1 MKPIKSTERGQ
12 ALVIIALSAMVLFG
26 FVALAIDGSAKF
38 SDRRH
43 AQNAAD
49 TAALAGALALVNDET
64 TIITGSLEEWEYKA
78 LIRAEENGY
87 DDFATNDVWVF
98 KCNEAVGDR
107 AGAPVDCGPYEND
120 PNYVAVVIL
129 SHIDTTFA
137 RVFGWEQFDN
147 LVSSVTYWNKRGPAY
162 DGNLVVALNPNP
174 CTGSNGNVL
183 FTGSATITLDGGGAF
198 VNSGGNG
205 CGMEHGGSKC
215 PIIIDGGLGSTGTG
229 NIDMGSCSIPAPA
242 YIQDAY
248 PFPPDMPDVPTI
260 CSAATTTT
268 YSSNNGTQVTT
279 LQPGAY
285 TNFPPSEIKNG
296 PSKAKLYDNIVLDD
310 GIYCLK
316 DGLKVTSSLNITGDN
331 VLLYIPSNEDFDI
344 NGGVLTLSGRT
355 EGDYAGYLI
364 IVGSTFSGQ
373 SPKCVLNGNAG
384 NSFTGT
390 IFAPYC
396 ELTVTGNS
404 DTTSFDTQI
413 IGYTVTINGGAN
425 ATLYYDAGNN
435 AQSAPKI
442 GLMR

>member
-98 KCNEAVGDR
+98 KCNDAVEDR

-147 LVSSVTYWNKRGPAY
+147 LVSSVTYWNKRGPLY
-162 DGNLVVALNPNP
+162 DGHLVVALKPTP
-174 CTGSNGNVL
+174 CTGSNGNIT
-183 FTGSATITLDGGGAF
+183 FSGSSIITLDGGGAF
-198 VNSGGNG
+198 VNSATGSCGITQGGTNCPTYTNG
-205 CGMEHGGSKC
+205 AT
-215 PIIIDGGLGSTGTG
+215 LGSAGSG
-229 NIDMGSCSIPAPA
+229 NINISPCTAPSGTT
-242 YIQDAY
+242 YNEDNYQ
-248 PFPPDMPDVPTI
+248 FPPDMPDVPAA
-260 CSAATTTT
+260 CSGSQPAITTTT
-268 YSSNNGTQVTT
+268 TLVPGHYSAFPPNKNAYNQNMSNNIT
-279 LQPGAY
+279 LQ
-285 TNFPPSEIKNG
+285 S
-296 PSKAKLYDNIVLDD
+296 
-310 GIYCLK
+310 GIYCL
-316 DGLKVTSSLNITGDN
+316 DTDLSLSNGKSITGSD
-331 VLLYIPSNEDFDI
+331 VLIYLKAGRKISI
-344 NGGVLTLSGRT
+344 SGGTITLTGRAS
-355 EGDYAGYLI
+355 GDYAGYVI
-364 IVGSTFSGQ
+364 IVASNFTGTVPNCIINGGSGASI
-373 SPKCVLNGNAG
+373 
-384 NSFTGT
+384 TGT

-396 ELTVTGNS
+396 GLQITGNN
-404 DTTSFDTQI
+404 TTDSFNTQI
-413 IGYTVTINGGAN
+413 IGYTVQITGGAN
-425 ATLYYDAGNN
+425 TTLHYDPDTTAV
-435 AQSAPKI
+435 SDPKI